1 MNLRELRYLVA
12 VADHRHFG
20 QAAEA
25 CHVTQ
30 PTLSAQIKK
39 LEEFLG
45 VTVFERTNKS
55 VEVTSQGA
63 LIVAKARTI
72 VEAADELIDVA
83 RQGTP
88 PLTGAFHLGIIPTL
102 SPYAVPWLVPALQKK
117 YPQLNLSIHEDLT
130 DNLIERLKDH
140 EIDAAF
146 LALPIDDSEFAELP
160 LLDEPFLFACAPDH
174 PRAKAKTIAAKHLR
188 NEPLLLLAE
197 GHCLRDQALEVC
209 GTQPSP
215 RETGADFTAT
225 SLETIGQMV
234 IAGLGT
240 TLLPSMAAQHY
251 QKRLSILPLAGREAR
266 RLGLIYRKSFPK
278 VADVRL
284 LGDVIRAKAP
294 NSVHRL

>member
-63 LIVAKARTI
+63 QIVAKARTI

-102 SPYAVPWLVPALQKK
+102 SPYAVPWLIPALQKK

-140 EIDAAF
+140 ELDAAF